1 MVARL
6 PNPFNE
12 MTGVELTFEHHQQ
25 IALTA
30 AHNQEGDSSTQSGR
44 RQQHTIRKEGTR
56 VQMYTLSTFETRST
70 QDII

>member
-12 MTGVELTFEHHQQ
+12 MTEVELTFEHHQQ

-30 AHNQEGDSSTQSGR
+30 AHNQEGGDTR
-44 RQQHTIRKEGTR
+44 TNVHTF
-56 VQMYTLSTFETRST
+56 YF
-70 QDII
+70 